1 MYIRERN
8 IKMGKETYYIC
19 DNCGLKL
26 LLGMTQPSCGH
37 RNLILDKYCSRT
49 EQIIHILISVIDY
62 KRTITCVAAKKRR
75 SRNARAGIYNCH
87 LAPFEK
93 YAIAGI
99 VWYQGE
105 SNNEVTEAMKYNEV
119 FAALMTY
126 MRGTHNLVNRDFP
139 VFIME
144 FP

>member
-1 MYIRERN
+1 
-8 IKMGKETYYIC
+8 MGKETYYIC

-62 KRTITCVAAKKRR
+62 KETITCVAAKKRR

-87 LAPFEK
+87 LKKCTGQCLEDLGMTELNEDEEAISYPCPRHDCEGIMHQDPK
-93 YAIAGI
+93 YGYILG
-99 VWYQGE
+99 
-105 SNNEVTEAMKYNEV
+105 
-119 FAALMTY
+119 
-126 MRGTHNLVNRDFP
+126 D
-139 VFIME
+139 
-144 FP
+144 